1 MAISKITGSSIAAGA
16 ITNVNISASAGITAG
31 KITGITFPFYIAAG
45 TADNITLIGTA
56 GDLPFYKAD
65 GTADN
70 IGAV

>member
-16 ITNVNISASAGITAG
+16 ITNVNISASAGINDG

-45 TADNITLIGTA
+45 TADNITLTGTGA
-56 GDLPFYKAD
+56 LPFFKAD
-65 GTADN
+65 GTQDN